1 MPSHPDIPA
10 PLSVSPI
17 PLIPYAISL
26 SLTVAYRGLRDH
38 SSDTDATASALSN
51 RAAMLES
58 LSGRWWTA
66 DAMAKLGR
74 KALKSMQ
81 NPVGVKRKEVEDLEN
96 AMEAEVT
103 VCKYGPFDG
112 RPDES
117 LNQSGAKSV
126 ESAGGEDG
134 NANAGAGGTGRGGGL
149 HLLSEAAAQ
158 SQTQPKSLSTQTASA
173 NSNMPSVSAHS
184 QFSPGSGPTTGS
196 YTHTSPTDSLATPA
210 PNTHEHPQTHTHA
223 HTQIRQNGITI
234 LPNVSEPPVPPTNF
248 EAKLDY
254 DANAFDS
261 NDPNLFNDLDNLF
274 DGFFDLS
281 LPTVTFN
288 DFSANW
294 GGEMLGGGMDT
305 SGMGDWGDEIEM
317 SGVGMEGIAGMGMGG
332 QQGQGQ
338 WVGELR
344 GAEMENE
351 DHDVGGGEVGSEYP
365 EI

>member
-38 SSDTDATASALSN
+38 SSDTEATASALAN

-112 RPDES
+112 RPDET
-117 LNQSGAKSV
+117 LNQSGAKAV
-126 ESAGGEDG
+126 ESGDGEE
-134 NANAGAGGTGRGGGL
+134 ANTGAGGTGRGGGL

-158 SQTQPKSLSTQTASA
+158 SQTQPNSTNQTGNAT
-173 NSNMPSVSAHS
+173 MPSVSAHS
-184 QFSPGSGPTTGS
+184 QFSAGPPTT
-196 YTHTSPTDSLATPA
+196 YTHTSPTDSLATPTS
-210 PNTHEHPQTHTHA
+210 NTHA
-223 HTQIRQNGITI
+223 HARQNG
-234 LPNVSEPPVPPTNF
+234 LLSNVSDTQMAPANYDT
-248 EAKLDY
+248 KLDNY
-254 DANAFDS
+254 ENAFDS

-294 GGEMLGGGMDT
+294 GGEVLGGMD
-305 SGMGDWGDEIEM
+305 SGGMGDWGDEMEM
-317 SGVGMEGIAGMGMGG
+317 SGVGMEGIGGDGMG

-338 WVGELR
+338 GQWIGELR
-344 GAEMENE
+344 AGMEE
-351 DHDVGGGEVGSEYP
+351 EHDGGEVGSEYP

>member
-38 SSDTDATASALSN
+38 SSDTEATASALSN

-112 RPDES
+112 RPDET
-117 LNQSGAKSV
+117 LNQSGAKAV
-126 ESAGGEDG
+126 ESGDGEEG
-134 NANAGAGGTGRGGGL
+134 NAGAGGTGRGGGL

-158 SQTQPKSLSTQTASA
+158 SQTQPKSTNQTGNAS
-173 NSNMPSVSAHS
+173 SNAMPSVSAHS
-184 QFSPGSGPTTGS
+184 QFSAGPPTTS
-196 YTHTSPTDSLATPA
+196 TYTHTSPTDSLATPT
-210 PNTHEHPQTHTHA
+210 PNTHP
-223 HTQIRQNGITI
+223 HTQVRQNGITN
-234 LPNVSEPPVPPTNF
+234 LPNASEPQIPPANYD
-248 EAKLDY
+248 AKLDNY
-254 DANAFDS
+254 ENAFDS

-294 GGEMLGGGMDT
+294 GGETLGGMDT
-305 SGMGDWGDEIEM
+305 GGMADWGDEMEM
-317 SGVGMEGIAGMGMGG
+317 SGVGMEGIGGVGMG

-338 WVGELR
+338 GQWIGELR
-344 GAEMENE
+344 GGMEE
-351 DHDVGGGEVGSEYP
+351 EHDGGEVGSEYP